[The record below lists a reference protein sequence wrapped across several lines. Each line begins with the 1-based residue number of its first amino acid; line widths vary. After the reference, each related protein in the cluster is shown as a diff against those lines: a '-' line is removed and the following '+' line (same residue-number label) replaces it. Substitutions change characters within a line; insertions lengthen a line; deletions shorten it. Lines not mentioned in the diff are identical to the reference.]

1 MTMRKWFETYV
12 WTVRR
17 DIVVLLIV
25 DCTFLLVMELFLK
38 KIPAP
43 FPIFVKIGNLAV
55 TLAVSFLAS
64 FIFYFVQ
71 VHMPE
76 MRGKKNLNPVISE
89 LLRRIIYIQKGLLT
103 EFVGVKPYENLTN
116 ENIINGTNNRD
127 VNLQNAPLHLVGLN
141 RNANWIEY
149 GASRVEEIDK
159 NWEMIMRYSDYMDS
173 ELLLLLSKIQSNPT
187 LNFFKTMKPIYPT
200 LRQGMH
206 LNGFEGGMFEL
217 WHFIQKQDMYYNKH
231 FSEKDTEIV

>member
-1 MTMRKWFETYV
+1 MRKWFETYV

-187 LNFFKTMKPIYPT
+187 LNFFKTMKPIYPA

-206 LNGFEGGMFEL
+206 LNGFEGGMVEL

>member
-1 MTMRKWFETYV
+1 MNMRKWFETYV

-43 FPIFVKIGNLAV
+43 FPIFVKIGNLTV

-76 MRGKKNLNPVISE
+76 MRGKKNLNPVITE

-103 EFVGVKPYENLTN
+103 EFVGVKPYENLT
-116 ENIINGTNNRD
+116 EESIINGTNNRD
-127 VNLQNAPLHLVGLN
+127 VNVQNAPLHLVGLN

-159 NWEMIMRYSDYMDS
+159 SWEMIMRYSDYMDS
-173 ELLLLLSKIQSNPT
+173 ELLLLLSKIQSNST
-187 LNFFKTMKPIYPT
+187 LGFFRTMKTIYPA
-200 LRQGMH
+200 LGRGLH
-206 LNGFEGGMFEL
+206 LNGFGDGMVEL
-217 WHFIQKQDMYYNKH
+217 WHFIEDQDLYFNKH
-231 FSEKDTEIV
+231 FSE